1 MSELINELLIWEM
14 KDKFYK
20 LNTTAGETTLNMAE
34 VSAYSVVEIQEG
46 MLKKNTYEV
55 EVHLRSGTIF
65 TTKMT
70 EAEMTVWEDVFFP
83 KSVVKE

>member
-1 MSELINELLIWEM
+1 M
-14 KDKFYK
+14 KERFYK
-20 LNTTAGETTLNMAE
+20 LQTDTGMTTLNMAE
-34 VSAYSVVEIQEG
+34 VSAYSVVEVQEG

-55 EVHLRSGTIF
+55 EIHLRSGTIF

-83 KSVVKE
+83 KSVVNE

>member
-1 MSELINELLIWEM
+1 M
-14 KDKFYK
+14 KERFYK
-20 LNTTAGETTLNMAE
+20 LQTDTGMTTLNMAE

-55 EVHLRSGTIF
+55 EIHLRSGTIF
-65 TTKMT
+65 TTKMS
-70 EAEMTVWEDVFFP
+70 ESEMTVWEDVFFP

>member
-1 MSELINELLIWEM
+1 MI
-14 KDKFYK
+14 DKFCK
-20 LNTTAGETTLNMAE
+20 LTTTAGMTTLNMAE
-34 VSAYSVVEIQEG
+34 VSAYSVIEVPEG
-46 MLKKNTYEV
+46 MLKRNTFDV

-70 EAEMTVWEDVFFP
+70 EAELTVWEDVFFP

>member
-1 MSELINELLIWEM
+1 M

-20 LNTTAGETTLNMAE
+20 LATTAGNTTLNMAE
-34 VSAYSVVEIQEG
+34 VSAYSVVEVPEG

-65 TTKMT
+65 TTRMT
-70 EAEMTVWEDVFFP
+70 EAELTVWEDVFFP
-83 KSVVKE
+83 KSVVNE

>member
-1 MSELINELLIWEM
+1 M

-20 LNTTAGETTLNMAE
+20 LATTAGNTTLNMAE
-34 VSAYSVVEIQEG
+34 VSAYSVVEIEEG

-55 EVHLRSGTIF
+55 EIHIRRGTIF

-70 EAEMTVWEDVFFP
+70 EAELTVWEDVFFP
-83 KSVVKE
+83 KSVVNE

>member
-1 MSELINELLIWEM
+1 M
-14 KDKFYK
+14 KERFYK
-20 LNTTAGETTLNMAE
+20 LQTDTGMTTLNMAE
-34 VSAYSVVEIQEG
+34 VSAYSVVEVQEG

-55 EVHLRSGTIF
+55 EIHLRSGTIF

-70 EAEMTVWEDVFFP
+70 ESEMTVWEDVFFP

>member
-1 MSELINELLIWEM
+1 MN
-14 KDKFYK
+14 DRFYK
-20 LNTTAGETTLNMAE
+20 LTTTAGQTTLNMAE
-34 VSAYSVVEIQEG
+34 VSAYSVIEIQEG

-55 EVHLRSGTIF
+55 EIHLRSGTIF

-70 EAEMTVWEDVFFP
+70 ESEMTVWEDVFFP

>member
-1 MSELINELLIWEM
+1 M

-20 LNTTAGETTLNMAE
+20 LTTTAGQTTLNMAE
-34 VSAYSVVEIQEG
+34 VSAYSVVEVEEG
-46 MLKKNTYEV
+46 MLKRNTYDV
-55 EVHLRSGTIF
+55 EIHIRSGTIF

-70 EAEMTVWEDVFFP
+70 EAELTVWEDVFFP

>member
-1 MSELINELLIWEM
+1 M

-20 LNTTAGETTLNMAE
+20 LTTTAGQTTLNMAE
-34 VSAYSVVEIQEG
+34 VSAYSVIEIQEG

-55 EVHLRSGTIF
+55 EIHLRSGTIF

-70 EAEMTVWEDVFFP
+70 ESEMTVWEDVFFP

>member
-1 MSELINELLIWEM
+1 M
-14 KDKFYK
+14 KEKFYK
-20 LNTTAGETTLNMAE
+20 ITTTYVDGEVAQTTLNMAE

-55 EVHLRSGTIF
+55 EIHLRSGTTL

-70 EAEMTVWEDVFFP
+70 EAQMTVWEDVFFP